1 MHFDLKQPDTLHDPT
16 SQAPRPASRGLMHA
30 LMRQNAGGSGPH
42 DRASVLQGWH
52 APERN
57 LLEQHSSVQLHGAIW
72 LTVDLHRKPDADS
85 GSTAI
90 SLALGL
96 IVHALYNVGRRRKT
110 SIKRQKANVKKL
122 ENAAH
127 SAIMAARQNIL
138 LLVAFACMYSKLE
151 NVS

>member
-1 MHFDLKQPDTLHDPT
+1 M
-16 SQAPRPASRGLMHA
+16 G
-30 LMRQNAGGSGPH
+30 
-42 DRASVLQGWH
+42 
-52 APERN
+52 
-57 LLEQHSSVQLHGAIW
+57 
-72 LTVDLHRKPDADS
+72 LHRKPNVDS

-96 IVHALYNVGRRRKT
+96 IVHALYNVGCRRKT

-127 SAIMAARQNIL
+127 SAFIAAQQNIL
-138 LLVAFACMYSKLE
+138 LLVAFACVYSKLE